1 MDVFDIKA
9 KMRRSAAPSQGSQ
22 AKRPRFNV
30 PFKSPCQNTV
40 IQCQSVTLDF
50 FVTQFD

>member
-1 MDVFDIKA
+1 MDVFDINA

-30 PFKSPCQNTV
+30 PFKSPWPCQNTV
-40 IQCQSVTLDF
+40 IQ
-50 FVTQFD
+50 

>member
-1 MDVFDIKA
+1 MDVFDINA

-40 IQCQSVTLDF
+40 INTMTEC
-50 FVTQFD
+50 TQRHK

>member
-1 MDVFDIKA
+1 
-9 KMRRSAAPSQGSQ
+9 MRRSAAPSQGSQ

-40 IQCQSVTLDF
+40 TLCAYEMC
-50 FVTQFD
+50 V